1 MSRSRISRA
10 PALPS
15 RLLHATLRLKVM
27 AGVVVVTLLALTV
40 FDVGVVIT
48 MRRYLLAQTDNN
60 LQVALTVT
68 KPTLSS
74 LISERIPRPPRGPRQ
89 TTTGITPANFKI
101 PALPGDFDIA
111 LVPVRGP
118 AVVLEIGT
126 GAGGRAHVG
135 HDAACDGHASRR
147 ARPAYRADREFGI
160 VSHPYGP
167 CHWRFPDHRHQP

>member
-1 MSRSRISRA
+1 MSPVRT
-10 PALPS
+10 LPS

-74 LISERIPRPPRGPRQ
+74 LISEGIPRPSRQPPRARQ

-118 AVVLEIGT
+118 AVWLEIGT
-126 GAGGRAHVG
+126 GGAGARTLVIVAEP
-135 HDAACDGHASRR
+135 DG
-147 ARPAYRADREFGI
+147 PAERLYRSLGFSERERQVELNGTWMR
-160 VSHPYGP
+160 GA
-167 CHWRFPDHRHQP
+167 